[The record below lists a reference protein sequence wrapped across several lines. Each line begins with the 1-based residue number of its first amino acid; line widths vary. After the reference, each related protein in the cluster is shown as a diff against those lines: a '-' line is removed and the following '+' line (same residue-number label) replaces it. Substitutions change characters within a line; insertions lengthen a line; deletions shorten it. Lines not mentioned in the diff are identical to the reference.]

1 MRSALELN
9 ETECQVLIDCLNEK
23 IYGAIDYMD
32 AHEEDWNDTDEALLE
47 YKLKLRCKIQGFR
60 DLQETLDKGGLR
72 DDGRQKCNMHRAGD
86 GATNGKDV
94 RGLGSPGIQRR
105 L

>member
-72 DDGRQKCNMHRAGD
+72 DGRQTSNMQRVSR
-86 GATNGKDV
+86 DV
-94 RGLGSPGIQRR
+94 APDKTFHGSSLPKV
-105 L
+105 